1 MHLMEGYAWGGGR
14 TLCWKLFPEDQVLG
28 TLYKSVGRIQD
39 ENITPNTDAET
50 SALRDQLRKD
60 AYFYKERLIVH
71 LRADNGTL
79 YPEYNQSS
87 SSPGACSEDMLAD
100 RSGYTPIN
108 FII

>member
-1 MHLMEGYAWGGGR
+1 LNE
-14 TLCWKLFPEDQVLG
+14 KL
-28 TLYKSVGRIQD
+28 TNKSVGRIQD